1 MARSDIGVI
10 EHGSS
15 SLGRWF
21 RQHRLRVAA
30 SVALLEGVLIVFHAI
45 SWWVALPVAALIVV
59 LYWYGGRTSNSY
71 TVRQITW
78 TAALSQVMV
87 ALVPIVF
94 AIVGA
99 VAIAIVAIIAVVVL
113 AALFAER
120 P

>member
-30 SVALLEGVLIVFHAI
+30 SVAVIEGI
-45 SWWVALPVAALIVV
+45 LIVV
-59 LYWYGGRTSNSY
+59 GPLSWWAAIPIAIAVVLLYWYGGRTSSSY

>member
-1 MARSDIGVI
+1 MARSDIVI

-30 SVALLEGVLIVFHAI
+30 SIAVIEGILIVFGPL
-45 SWWVALPVAALIVV
+45 SWWAAIPIAALVV
-59 LYWYGGRTSNSY
+59 VIYWYGGRTSSSY

-94 AIVGA
+94 AIVGTVA
-99 VAIAIVAIIAVVVL
+99 LAIVGLLAIAFLVL
-113 AALFAER
+113 LFTER